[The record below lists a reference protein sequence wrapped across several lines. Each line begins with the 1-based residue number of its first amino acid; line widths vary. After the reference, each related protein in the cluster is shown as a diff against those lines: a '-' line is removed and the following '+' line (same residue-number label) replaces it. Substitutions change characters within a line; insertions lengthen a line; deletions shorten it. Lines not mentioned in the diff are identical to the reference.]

1 MTERL
6 NTSRVVYNIDVNFPV
21 AGQDNDTQT
30 FRDNFDTIY
39 NGLYEANREISD
51 LLENTAKTDVD
62 NSFNY
67 NLLTEAYTQNLITR
81 KRQIVVTSANREID
95 FEQGQYQIVSVQE
108 NSNLVFRNFPTLDD
122 PDINVVS
129 GVGKITLE
137 LYLDTAATEN
147 KTIIF
152 TTEGGTVFKK
162 NATFPVVASNP
173 TITLSSKTNP
183 IIIEV
188 WQHDSDNIFLNYLG
202 SFS

>member
-6 NTSRVVYNIDVNFPV
+6 STRRVVYNIDVNFPV

-39 NGLYEANREISD
+39 NGLYEANRELTD
-51 LLENTAKTDVD
+51 LLENTAKTDTD

-67 NLLTEAYTQNLITR
+67 KLLNEAYTQNFITR

-95 FEQGQYQIVSVQE
+95 FEQGQYQIVRIQE

-137 LYLDTAATEN
+137 IYLDTAATEN
-147 KTIIF
+147 KTITF

-162 NATFPVVASNP
+162 NSTFPVVGAIP
-173 TITLSSKTNP
+173 QITLTSKTNP
-183 IIIEV
+183 VIIEV

-202 SFS
+202 NFS

>member
-6 NTSRVVYNIDVNFPV
+6 TTSRVVYNIDVNFPV

-39 NGLYEANREISD
+39 NGLYEANRELTD
-51 LLENTAKTDVD
+51 LLENTSKTDTD

-67 NLLTEAYTQNLITR
+67 KLISEAYTQNFITR

-95 FEQGQYQIVSVQE
+95 FEQGQYQIVRIQE

-129 GVGKITLE
+129 GVGKVTLE
-137 LYLDTAATEN
+137 IYLDTAATEN

-152 TTEGGTVFKK
+152 TTEGGTVFRK
-162 NATFPVVASNP
+162 NSTFPVVGANP
-173 TITLSSKTNP
+173 QITLSSKTNP
-183 IIIEV
+183 VIIEV

>member
-6 NTSRVVYNIDVNFPV
+6 TNSRVVYNIDVNFPV

-39 NGLYEANREISD
+39 SGLYEANRELSD
-51 LLENTAKTDVD
+51 LLENTAKTDTD
-62 NSFNY
+62 NSFNFK
-67 NLLTEAYTQNLITR
+67 LLTEAYTQNFITR

-95 FEQGQYQIVSVQE
+95 FEQGQYQIVRVQE

-137 LYLDTAATEN
+137 IYLDTAATEN

-162 NATFPVVASNP
+162 NSTFPVVASNP
-173 TITLSSKTNP
+173 QLTLTSKTNP

-188 WQHDSDNIFLNYLG
+188 WQHDSNNIFLNYLG
-202 SFS
+202 NFS

>member
-6 NTSRVVYNIDVNFPV
+6 TTSRVVYNIDVNFPV

-39 NGLYEANREISD
+39 NGLYEANRELTD
-51 LLENTAKTDVD
+51 LLENTSKTDTD

-67 NLLTEAYTQNLITR
+67 KLISEAYTQNFITR

-95 FEQGQYQIVSVQE
+95 FEQGQYQIVRIQE

-129 GVGKITLE
+129 GVGKVTLE
-137 LYLDTAATEN
+137 IYLDTAATEN

-162 NATFPVVASNP
+162 NSTFPVVGANP
-173 TITLSSKTNP
+173 QITLSSKTNP
-183 IIIEV
+183 VIIEV

>member
-6 NTSRVVYNIDVNFPV
+6 TTSRVVYNIDVNFPV

-39 NGLYEANREISD
+39 NGLYEANRELTD
-51 LLENTAKTDVD
+51 LLENTSKTDTD

-67 NLLTEAYTQNLITR
+67 KLISEAYTQNFITR

-95 FEQGQYQIVSVQE
+95 FEQGQYQIVRIQE

-129 GVGKITLE
+129 GVGKVTLE
-137 LYLDTAATEN
+137 IYLDTAATEN

-162 NATFPVVASNP
+162 NSTFPVVGANP
-173 TITLSSKTNP
+173 QITLSSKTNP
-183 IIIEV
+183 VIIEV

-202 SFS
+202 NFS

>member
-6 NTSRVVYNIDVNFPV
+6 TTSRVVYNIDVNFPV

-39 NGLYEANREISD
+39 NGLYEANRELTD
-51 LLENTAKTDVD
+51 LLENTSKTDTD

-67 NLLTEAYTQNLITR
+67 KLISEAYTQNFITR

-95 FEQGQYQIVSVQE
+95 FEQGQYQIVRIQE

-129 GVGKITLE
+129 GVGKVTLE
-137 LYLDTAATEN
+137 IYLDTAATEN

-162 NATFPVVASNP
+162 NSTFPVVGANP
-173 TITLSSKTNP
+173 QITLSSKTNP
-183 IIIEV
+183 VIIEV
-188 WQHDSDNIFLNYLG
+188 WQHDSDNIFINYLG